1 MLLDNLAIRTKAL
14 IPVVVMALMV
24 LMIVGV
30 GAYQTA
36 MLGAAGKDMTVRQDR
51 GLVAI
56 LTATRQVNRLKLT
69 VFQSLIYDGSD
80 ISGSE
85 KEKTAFADAHTRAD
99 ALLAEAVRLLPTHAP
114 QISDFAKQFDGIV
127 ESAESPFNVA
137 LDTPGLSKGRDT
149 SPEDLDKLSE
159 GARQLYHVDNALDS
173 ADQRHDRPGRYAVRG
188 ESVCRKRA
196 RGPGALGSRP
206 TRDGRILPRLW
217 WRARYRSGLRL
228 ERLPCRYLN
237 LRTE

>member
-24 LMIVGV
+24 LMIVVV

-36 MLGAAGKDMTVRQDR
+36 MLGAAANDMAVRQDR

-80 ISGSE
+80 ISGSD
-85 KEKTAFADAHTRAD
+85 KEKKAFVDAHTRANS
-99 ALLAEAVRLLPTHAP
+99 LLAEAARLLPKHSTE
-114 QISDFAKQFDGIV
+114 ITDLAKQFDGIV

-137 LDTPGLSKGRDT
+137 LDTPGLSNGRNT
-149 SPEDLDKLSE
+149 SRTISTNCP
-159 GARQLYHVDNALDS
+159 
-173 ADQRHDRPGRYAVRG
+173 
-188 ESVCRKRA
+188 RA
-196 RGPGALGSRP
+196 PASFTTSTTHRR
-206 TRDGRILPRLW
+206 R
-217 WRARYRSGLRL
+217 
-228 ERLPCRYLN
+228 
-237 LRTE
+237 